1 MSDVCSSDLS
11 FQADQQNDLTLLPR
25 QLVQCALQLVQRE
38 LAVLR
43 RMAGELRLDVFDRNG
58 VTVAATFHQAID
70 MNVVKDRKQISPN
83 VLHVTPRLGAGTRP
97 DQTFLYAVVRI
108 HRVSEQR
115 HRITAQRR
123 DKTGR
128 ASCTDKFCQYMK

>member
-1 MSDVCSSDLS
+1 MRISDWSSDVCSSDLLTIAHS

-58 VTVAATFHQAID
+58 VTVAAQFHQAID
-70 MNVVKDRKQISPN
+70 MNVEKDRKQISQN
-83 VLHVTPRLGAGTRP
+83 INHITPRLSAGHIP
-97 DQTFLYAVVRI
+97 
-108 HRVSEQR
+108 
-115 HRITAQRR
+115 
-123 DKTGR
+123 DKT
-128 ASCTDKFCQYMK
+128 FM